1 MTGLYRANTVICTN
15 CGKELKR
22 RPCRAKGRN
31 YCNSRCQMAY
41 EYANGIRDS
50 KKIMVKFHSIGRELL
65 KKGKHPIQQKE
76 SRDTLR
82 ALMKTK
88 EYRDKLKGENN
99 YNWKGGVNTLYLAIR
114 SCFEYRQWR
123 SDVFTRDNFTCRMCG
138 DNRGG
143 NLVSHH
149 KKAFIK
155 ILQYYEITTIEQ
167 ALRCEEL
174 WNINNGVTL
183 CDTCHREVHR
193 EAALAI
199 IRNKLGDDDRD

>member
-1 MTGLYRANTVICTN
+1 MTLKIGDVRTTGNYRQVKVKCTC
-15 CGKELKR
+15 CGNDLMR
-22 RPCRAKGRN
+22 RAYRAKGHN
-31 YCNSRCQMAY
+31 YCNGRCQMTY
-41 EYANGIRDS
+41 EYANGIRDP
-50 KKIMVKFHSIGRELL
+50 KKMMVKFHSIGRELL
-65 KKGKHPIQQKE
+65 KQGKHPIQQKE

-99 YNWKGGVNTLYLAIR
+99 YNWKGGVNTLYGAIR

-123 SDVFTRDNFTCRMCG
+123 SDVFARDSFTCQKCG

-143 NLVSHH
+143 NLISHH

-155 ILQYYEITTIEQ
+155 ILQYYEITTLEQ

-174 WNINNGVTL
+174 WSINNGITL
-183 CDTCHREVHR
+183 YKDCHREVHR
-193 EAALAI
+193 KVAPCY
-199 IRNKLGDDDRD
+199 N